1 LFIDESTAVFGWF
14 LFHFTYFSLFFYSC
28 GAKGIHEA
36 VEGDFLDF
44 HSLPL
49 LNPYMVS
56 VLHSDLCI
64 IQAEPR
70 QLFLLQ
76 PNLSA
81 SWLFHRAM
89 SVRPQISVSPTFV
102 NELLFANFQS
112 MQVT

>member
-1 LFIDESTAVFGWF
+1 
-14 LFHFTYFSLFFYSC
+14 
-28 GAKGIHEA
+28 
-36 VEGDFLDF
+36 
-44 HSLPL
+44 
-49 LNPYMVS
+49 
-56 VLHSDLCI
+56 
-64 IQAEPR
+64 
-70 QLFLLQ
+70 LQ